1 VSLRGTA
8 TPSTTIQLV
17 NAVNTAA
24 VSHAT
29 TGTAALS
36 HAVVD
41 TELSAEERHL
51 LDLTATP
58 AATLLGL
65 VSMSLRT
72 TLFGDDPVDWID
84 LWQAGPATARLEWQ
98 GGPDIADVV
107 AHLTAK
113 SYEGTL
119 EGVPGLRPR
128 TCTPYAAQMLW
139 FATPNPVT
147 LHLTRLE

>member
-1 VSLRGTA
+1 MHSVIT
-8 TPSTTIQLV
+8 
-17 NAVNTAA
+17 
-24 VSHAT
+24 
-29 TGTAALS
+29 
-36 HAVVD
+36 D
-41 TELSAEERHL
+41 EELSAEERHL

-72 TLFGDDPVDWID
+72 TLFCDDPAEWID
-84 LWQAGPATARLEWQ
+84 LWQAGPGTARLEWQ
-98 GGPDIADVV
+98 GGPDVAEVV

-139 FATPNPVT
+139 FGSANPIT

>member
-1 VSLRGTA
+1 MHSVIT
-8 TPSTTIQLV
+8 
-17 NAVNTAA
+17 
-24 VSHAT
+24 
-29 TGTAALS
+29 
-36 HAVVD
+36 D
-41 TELSAEERHL
+41 EELSAEERHL

-72 TLFGDDPVDWID
+72 TLFGDDPAEWID
-84 LWQAGPATARLEWQ
+84 LWQAGPGTARLEWQ
-98 GGPDIADVV
+98 GGPDVAEVV

-139 FATPNPVT
+139 FATPTPVT